1 MGPIPLSFDVT
12 DALPADVTE
21 GRPITIAAWLFLP
34 DDLALLGARPVTLAL
49 LAGGSYD
56 KRYYHIQVPG
66 RTGYSAAEHLAGL
79 GDIVLLLDHLGVGDS
94 TRVPQQKKATR
105 FVVAQA
111 MDAAV
116 RQFYER
122 LAAGTLVDGLPAI
135 ADFARIGGGHSMG
148 AMMTVIQQARHRT
161 YDAIMVLGY
170 TADGVHMTM
179 GGKLIRAADLT
190 PAGGGPDYPEN
201 DRAPL
206 REGFHWEDVPDDVV
220 TADNALAVPTPSAIG
235 LTSIATGIIRAEAA
249 QIDVPV
255 YFCNGERDVS
265 PDLHAE
271 PGYFR
276 ACTDFTL
283 QCLPRSAHCQNFAGT
298 RHLLWDRMH
307 RWSRMLQQ

>member
-1 MGPIPLSFDVT
+1 MGPIALSFDVT
-12 DALPADVTE
+12 AALPEEVTE
-21 GRPITIAAWLFLP
+21 GRPTAIAAWLFVP
-34 DDLALLGARPVTLAL
+34 DDRSLLGRRPVAMAL

-56 KRYYHIQVPG
+56 KRYYHVQVPG
-66 RTGYSAAEHLAGL
+66 RSGYSAAEHLASR
-79 GDIVLLLDHLGVGDS
+79 GDIVLLLDHLGVGES
-94 TRVPQQKKATR
+94 TRVPRQKQATR

-116 RQFYER
+116 RQFHER
-122 LAAGTLVDGLPAI
+122 LAAGTLTEALPPL

-161 YDAIMVLGY
+161 HDAIMVLGY

-179 GGKLIRAADLT
+179 GGQLVRAADLI
-190 PAGGGPDYPEN
+190 PAEEGPDYPEN

-206 REGFHWEDVPDDVV
+206 REGFHWEDVPDDVIA
-220 TADNALAVPTPSAIG
+220 ADDALAVPTPSAIG

-265 PDLHAE
+265 PDLQAE

-276 ACTDFTL
+276 ACTDFSL
-283 QCLPRSAHCQNFAGT
+283 HCLPRSAHCHNFAGT
-298 RHLLWDRMH
+298 RRVLWDRMH
-307 RWSRMLQQ
+307 DWAQMVS